1 MLVLKSKLER
11 HPYTKLHPLFAS
23 QKPRCGLVLRPRAP
37 LIAFILANSHG
48 DFLRG
53 KIRGGGTK
61 QPAPPYQRPAASP
74 PQKGGA
80 PLLLL
85 PKPTKPPVPLAKHTP
100 TPAGSPEIDHWH
112 WGAGAQ
118 RDFIPH
124 PAAGTGHEIKRSLRA
139 LWPRFVPAPAP
150 PIASGLALRLDTKRL
165 SSCLSRG
172 NERQKDQRGLFS
184 K

>member
-1 MLVLKSKLER
+1 M
-11 HPYTKLHPLFAS
+11 
-23 QKPRCGLVLRPRAP
+23 RACS
-37 LIAFILANSHG
+37 AATRSH
-48 DFLRG
+48 DEYLC
-53 KIRGGGTK
+53 
-61 QPAPPYQRPAASP
+61 SP
-74 PQKGGA
+74 PPHCFYPRQQPRRFLTGKDKGRRYKATSTPLPTPSCLHTPNGGA

-85 PKPTKPPVPLAKHTP
+85 PKPTTKPPVPLAEHTP
-100 TPAGSPEIDHWH
+100 RPAGSPEIDHWH

-118 RDFIPH
+118 RDFSPH
-124 PAAGTGHEIKRSLRA
+124 HAAGTGHEIKRSLRA

>member
-1 MLVLKSKLER
+1 M
-11 HPYTKLHPLFAS
+11 
-23 QKPRCGLVLRPRAP
+23 RACSAATRSYDEYLCSPP

-61 QPAPPYQRPAASP
+61 QPAPRCLHTPN
-74 PQKGGA
+74 GGA

-85 PKPTKPPVPLAKHTP
+85 PKPTTKPPVPLAKHTLR
-100 TPAGSPEIDHWH
+100 PAGSPEIDHWH

-118 RDFIPH
+118 RDFSPH
-124 PAAGTGHEIKRSLRA
+124 HAAGTGHEIKRSLRA

>member
-1 MLVLKSKLER
+1 MRACSAATRSPNCFYPRQQPRRFLTGKDKGRRYKATS
-11 HPYTKLHPLFAS
+11 TPLPTPS
-23 QKPRCGLVLRPRAP
+23 CLPTP
-37 LIAFILANSHG
+37 
-48 DFLRG
+48 
-53 KIRGGGTK
+53 
-61 QPAPPYQRPAASP
+61 
-74 PQKGGA
+74 KGGA